1 MGDGDSY
8 MNHENSR
15 WTVYR
20 PQGMM
25 EVLTMNSRQLEAA
38 WFGKTAKSKAQDFA
52 DKVIRYVQEL
62 DRPDDRNETTSADG
76 SDDQIE
82 MYWSVSS
89 RNDCYIE
96 IATNRRGQIGGYV
109 RGDFYRDPR
118 KAAQALDEWSE
129 ELYEG

>member
-1 MGDGDSY
+1 MDT
-8 MNHENSR
+8 H
-15 WTVYR
+15 T
-20 PQGMM
+20 
-25 EVLTMNSRQLEAA
+25 LEAA

-82 MYWSVSS
+82 MYWSVKR

-96 IATNRRGQIGGYV
+96 IGTNRGRVGGYV
-109 RGDFYRDPR
+109 RGDWYTDPK